1 MNLHRG
7 LISLIVPAFNEEEN
21 LPVLVHR
28 LMAVMEPYGTY
39 EILVI
44 DDGSTDQSRY
54 VLRQLSTAYPVVRFL
69 SFSRNF
75 GHQVALRAGY
85 EHARG
90 EAVIC
95 LDADL
100 QHPPELIPALIAKWR
115 DGAEVVY
122 TVRQSDPSLSWFKR
136 ITSKT
141 FYGLLRRVSNLQLE
155 DGAADFRLLDR
166 KVVDTINQFK
176 ENDLFLRGAI
186 SWVGFRQCRILY
198 QPAARYAGRSKY
210 SFRKMLRLAAM
221 GITSFSTRP
230 LYLSVLLGFGM
241 SLFAALFGVEV
252 LYEYFFTDATVSGWT
267 TLVVLVSLIGGVQF
281 IMIGIIGV
289 YLGKTFV
296 EVKGRPAYIIGDTSE
311 IEETVTTWEGPTEE
325 TLFYSPS
332 TSKSSTPPLSLD
344 TTFP

>member
-1 MNLHRG
+1 MKSNRDM
-7 LISLIVPAFNEEEN
+7 ISLIVPAFNEEEN

-28 LMAVMEPYGTY
+28 LMSVMEPYGNY
-39 EILVI
+39 EILVV

-54 VLRQLSTAYPVVRFL
+54 VLRQLSAAYPIVRFL

-75 GHQVALRAGY
+75 GHQMALRAGY
-85 EHARG
+85 ANAHG
-90 EAVIC
+90 DAVIC

-115 DGAEVVY
+115 EGFEVVY
-122 TVRQSDPSLSWFKR
+122 TVRQTDPALSWFKR
-136 ITSKT
+136 TTSKT
-141 FYGLLRRVSNLQLE
+141 FYSLLRSVSNVELE

-186 SWVGFRQCRILY
+186 SWVGFQQCRVLY
-198 QPAARYAGRSKY
+198 KPAARYAGRSKY
-210 SFRKMLRLAAM
+210 SFRKMLKLAAM

-241 SLFAALFGVEV
+241 SLFAVLFGTEV
-252 LYEYFFTDATVSGWT
+252 LYEYFFTNATVSGWT
-267 TLVVLVSLIGGVQF
+267 TLVVLMALIGGVQF

-311 IEETVTTWEGPTEE
+311 IEESVTIWETPTEE

-332 TSKSSTPPLSLD
+332 T
-344 TTFP
+344 

>member
-1 MNLHRG
+1 M
-7 LISLIVPAFNEEEN
+7 ISLVVPAFNEEEN
-21 LPVLVHR
+21 LAVLVHR
-28 LMAVMEPYGTY
+28 LMAVMERYPSY
-39 EILVI
+39 EILIV
-44 DDGSTDQSRY
+44 DDGSSDQTRH
-54 VLRQLSTAYPVVRFL
+54 VLRQLSQEYPVVRFL

-75 GHQVALRAGY
+75 GHQMALRAGY
-85 EHARG
+85 DNARG

-100 QHPPELIPALIAKWR
+100 QHPPELIPTLIDKWR
-115 DGAEVVY
+115 EGYEVVY
-122 TVRQSDPSLSWFKR
+122 TVRQPDPKLSWFKR
-136 ITSKT
+136 TTSKY
-141 FYGLLRRVSNLQLE
+141 FYRLLRNVSNLKIE

-166 KVVDTINQFK
+166 KVVNTLKQFK

-198 QPAARYAGRSKY
+198 EPAARYAGRSKY
-210 SFRKMLRLAAM
+210 SFRKMLKLAAM

-241 SLFAALFGVEV
+241 FLFASLFGAETI
-252 LYEYFFTDATVSGWT
+252 YEHYFTNATVSGWT
-267 TLVVLVSLIGGVQF
+267 TLVLLMVLIGGVQF

-311 IEETVTTWEGPTEE
+311 IEQSETVWQAQTEKE
-325 TLFYSPS
+325 TDAYYL
-332 TSKSSTPPLSLD
+332 PLM
-344 TTFP
+344 

>member
-1 MNLHRG
+1 MKVLQG
-7 LISLIVPAFNEEEN
+7 MISLVVPAFNEEEN

-28 LMAVMEPYGTY
+28 LMAVMEPYGNY

-54 VLRQLSTAYPVVRFL
+54 VLRQLSSEYPVVRFL

-75 GHQVALRAGY
+75 GHQMALRAGY
-85 EHARG
+85 DNARG
-90 EAVIC
+90 DAVIC

-100 QHPPELIPALIAKWR
+100 QHPPELIPTLIQKWR
-115 DGAEVVY
+115 EGFEVVY
-122 TVRQSDPSLSWFKR
+122 TVRQADPSLSWFKR
-136 ITSKT
+136 TTSKN
-141 FYGLLRRVSNLQLE
+141 FYSLLRKVSNLDIE

-166 KVVDTINQFK
+166 KVVDTIKQFK

-186 SWVGFRQCRILY
+186 SWVGFRQCRIVY
-198 QPAARYAGRSKY
+198 VPAARYAGRSKY
-210 SFRKMLRLAAM
+210 SFQKMLKLAAM

-230 LYLSVLLGFGM
+230 LYLSVLLGFFM
-241 SLFAALFGVEV
+241 SLFATLFGVEV
-252 LYEYFFTDATVSGWT
+252 LYEYFFTNATVSGWT
-267 TLVVLVSLIGGVQF
+267 TLVVLMALIGGVQF

-311 IEETVTTWEGPTEE
+311 IEETVTTWQAPTEE
-325 TLFYSPS
+325 TLFYSPL
-332 TSKSSTPPLSLD
+332 T
-344 TTFP
+344 

>member
-1 MNLHRG
+1 M
-7 LISLIVPAFNEEEN
+7 ISLIVPAFNEEEN

-28 LMAVMEPYGTY
+28 LMAVMEPYGAY

-54 VLRQLSTAYPVVRFL
+54 VLRQLSMAYPVVRFL

-75 GHQVALRAGY
+75 GHQMALRAGY

-90 EAVIC
+90 DAVIC

-100 QHPPELIPALIAKWR
+100 QHPPELIPTLIQKWR
-115 DGAEVVY
+115 EGYEVVY
-122 TVRQSDPSLSWFKR
+122 TVRQTDPSLSWFKR
-136 ITSKT
+136 TTSKN
-141 FYGLLRRVSNLQLE
+141 FYSLLRKVSNLQIE

-176 ENDLFLRGAI
+176 ESDLFLRGAI

-198 QPAARYAGRSKY
+198 VPAARYAGSSKY
-210 SFRKMLRLAAM
+210 SFQKMLKLAAM

-230 LYLSVLLGFGM
+230 LYMSVMLGFCM
-241 SLFAALFGVEV
+241 SLFATLFGAEV
-252 LYEYFFTDATVSGWT
+252 LYEYLFTNATVSGWT
-267 TLVVLVSLIGGVQF
+267 TLVVLIALIGGVQF

-332 TSKSSTPPLSLD
+332 I
-344 TTFP
+344 